1 MALLDQSALMSG
13 TTKELVRLQ
22 YGRMGEAIAALYQQF
37 ETNEDGRLER
47 ILGVGDAKSIE
58 SFMFP
63 TDPMFGNIT
72 FDMVAYSEN
81 FNPDTEMQRAVLVS
95 QMNTNYWA
103 FVMRVMQSIAQ
114 IPQMQ
119 APPALQ
125 AAMLKG
131 AIQSIK
137 GQTKAHLRFLEAGD
151 VDDLE
156 QFVFQL
162 EQNEQ
167 AGGNDIRN
175 AAGGLAEIAQARGGF
190 QGQPMGGPGGMAP
203 GGAPVAPGGLG

>member
-1 MALLDQSALMSG
+1 MMSG

-22 YGRMGEAIAALYQQF
+22 YGRLGEAIAALYQQF
-37 ETNEDGRLER
+37 DTNEDGRLER
-47 ILGVGDAKSIE
+47 VLGVGDAKQVEKFI
-58 SFMFP
+58 FP

-81 FNPDTEMQRAVLVS
+81 FNPDTEMKRAVLVS

-119 APPALQ
+119 APPALA
-125 AAMLKG
+125 AAMFKG

-162 EQNEQ
+162 ERNED
-167 AGGNDIRN
+167 ASSGDIRE
-175 AAGGLAEIAQARGGF
+175 ATGGLTEIAAARGGV
-190 QGQPMGGPGGMAP
+190 QGEPMGAPGGMAP
-203 GGAPVAPGGLG
+203 SGAPGPFGSLG